1 MVHKL
6 NNAIYVTGI
15 TGFIGSA
22 LLPNLTKQ
30 YSKVLNFTRR
40 GSIQIYEKNI
50 MLEQEISSDFIINN
64 PAKNFLNLATLYK
77 PYPSSDLELND
88 LIEAN
93 ILFPS
98 SVLQKLRIFSD
109 LKIINALSY
118 HQLLDF
124 PSQNV
129 YSLSKELFKKFVD
142 RQNFQTVN
150 IFIFDTFGLGDTR
163 NKVIDIFIKSILDR
177 SPIRIP
183 SNEIKIN
190 IADSESISSSLIRSL
205 DLDAG
210 SYSIK
215 SPDTLS
221 LESLA
226 RLIMEI
232 TKIDVEIIKENTGAN
247 YFDLIEEFPENIF
260 TPTATHNFELSLKAR
275 IDEIKNKT

>member
-1 MVHKL
+1 M
-6 NNAIYVTGI
+6 I
-15 TGFIGSA
+15 
-22 LLPNLTKQ
+22 
-30 YSKVLNFTRR
+30 NFTRR
-40 GSIQIYEKNI
+40 GSILIFEKNTI
-50 MLEQEISSDFIINN
+50 LEQEISSNVITEN
-64 PAKNFLNLATLYK
+64 PAEIFLNLATLYK
-77 PYPSSDLELND
+77 PNPSSDLELND

-98 SVLQKLRIFSD
+98 SVLEKLRILKD

-129 YSLSKELFKKFVD
+129 YSLSKELFKKFLEQ
-142 RQNFQTVN
+142 QNFQTVN
-150 IFIFDTFGLGDTR
+150 IFIFDTFGSGDTR
-163 NKVIDIFIKSILDR
+163 NKVIDVFIKNILDGL
-177 SPIRIP
+177 PIRIP

-190 IADSESISSSLIRSL
+190 IADSESISSSLMRSL

-210 SYSIK
+210 SYSLQ

-232 TKIDVEIIKENTGAN
+232 AKIDVEIIKENTGAN
-247 YFDLIEEFPENIF
+247 YFDLIEQFPENIF
-260 TPTATHNFELSLKAR
+260 TPTATHDFQLSLKAR